1 MTNIQTSK
9 KATQPRDELLK
20 ARVSRAF
27 KQRLQAAADSQ
38 GKTPS
43 EAMRQALVE
52 WMSRVHQA
60 A

>member
-1 MTNIQTSK
+1 MTNIPRSK

-20 ARVSRAF
+20 ARVSRAI
-27 KQRLQAAADSQ
+27 KQRLQAAADAQ

-52 WMSRVHQA
+52 WMSRVQQA